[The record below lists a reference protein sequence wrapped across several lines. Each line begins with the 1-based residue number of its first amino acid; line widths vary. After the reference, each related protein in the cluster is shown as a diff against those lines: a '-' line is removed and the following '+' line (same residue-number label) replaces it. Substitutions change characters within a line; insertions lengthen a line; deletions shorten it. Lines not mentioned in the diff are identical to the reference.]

1 MSDETGGIARIRA
14 EMDMPVRGLTPFEA
28 ALRHDVRTLLAA
40 LDERTAERDAAV
52 ARAEAAERRLVFSEE
67 WHGPRWERLRDLL
80 RGTEYERRACEIM
93 ANGTPSRDASGAVV
107 YEPPTYAQQ
116 LQRAKWRAEAAEG
129 WRERWEV
136 LAATLSA
143 EVGPWEGCGVDVAV
157 QRVRDEARRAAI
169 EEASRLYHRTRASCY
184 DDEEHD
190 ATYLD
195 GLSALLDAKLA
206 GPG

>member
-1 MSDETGGIARIRA
+1 MSDDAIEAIRRLYGG
-14 EMDMPVRGLTPFEA
+14 PHHA
-28 ALRHDVRTLLAA
+28 APPGSVVAHIRTLLAA
-40 LDERTAERDAAV
+40 LDAAV
-52 ARAEAAERRLVFSEE
+52 A
-67 WHGPRWERLRDLL
+67 
-80 RGTEYERRACEIM
+80 
-93 ANGTPSRDASGAVV
+93 
-107 YEPPTYAQQ
+107 
-116 LQRAKWRAEAAEG
+116 RAEAAEG